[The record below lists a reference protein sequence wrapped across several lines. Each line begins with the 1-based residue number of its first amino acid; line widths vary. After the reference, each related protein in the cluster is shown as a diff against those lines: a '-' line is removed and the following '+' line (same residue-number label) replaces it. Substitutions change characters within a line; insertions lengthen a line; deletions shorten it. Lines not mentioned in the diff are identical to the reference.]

1 VGDGPRAAGD
11 NPSADVEDNSL
22 EAAPNRLRLQ
32 AYLSLMLLIPALFLA
47 SSIPIVRSKSFP
59 IESGDPFLLNPDYAF
74 SLHHVDCDVV
84 IYGDSTALTGLD
96 PGVVS
101 HATGLKTC
109 NIAQAQ
115 SIVDILGMLA
125 LDTYLKNNAPPKYI
139 VMQFAPETLSRDR
152 SNFFWP
158 EGLTLLLR
166 KRSLLQAS
174 PTFIRHPVEAY
185 HFSIWAI
192 KVKITSLIDSPVD
205 FASTQA
211 IFRSHG
217 GLLIL
222 PKPPETHC
230 LNDIA
235 YTPPSVDWV
244 RTLRERYASNRT
256 RVLINV
262 SPLPNCSP
270 IAAPVAAGM
279 RNVTDNSLSLYPVG
293 LFCDLDRHLTLEGAE
308 RASLELGE
316 QLSAGQNIAALRGMS
331 ASIPPS
337 FHMTALRDV
346 H

>member
-1 VGDGPRAAGD
+1 MSDGSRGAGD
-11 NPSADVEDNSL
+11 DSGANIEDESSI
-22 EAAPNRLRLQ
+22 PTTSPLRFQ
-32 AYLSLMLLIPALFLA
+32 AYVSLMLLIPALFLA

-59 IESGDPFLLNPDYAF
+59 VESGDPFLLNPDYAF
-74 SLHHVDCDVV
+74 SLKHVDCDVV

-96 PGVVS
+96 PTAVS
-101 HATGLKTC
+101 RATGLKTC

-115 SIVDILGMLA
+115 SIVEILGMLA

-139 VMQFAPETLSRDR
+139 VMQFAPETLTRGR

-166 KRSLLQAS
+166 KESIFQAL
-174 PTFIRHPVEAY
+174 PTFILHPVEAY

-192 KVKITSLIDSPVD
+192 KAKLASLIEPPVD

-211 IFRSHG
+211 IFRSRG

-235 YTPPSVDWV
+235 YTQPTVDWV
-244 RTLRERYASNRT
+244 RMLKEKYANKGT

-262 SPLPNCSP
+262 SPLPSCSP
-270 IAAPVAAGM
+270 IAAPVEAGV

-293 LFCDLDRHLTLEGAE
+293 LFCDLDRHHTLEGAE
-308 RASLELGE
+308 RASLELGK
-316 QLSAGQNIAALRGMS
+316 QLLAAQKAAAVRHEPVR
-331 ASIPPS
+331 A
-337 FHMTALRDV
+337 FRMTERQHV
-346 H
+346 K